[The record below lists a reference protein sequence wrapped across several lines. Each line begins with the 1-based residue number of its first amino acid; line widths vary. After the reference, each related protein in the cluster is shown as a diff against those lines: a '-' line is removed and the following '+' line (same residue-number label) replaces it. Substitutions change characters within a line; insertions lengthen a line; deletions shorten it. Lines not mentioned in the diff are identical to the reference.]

1 MRYNATLREIFGDD
15 HFYNK
20 APIHLEMDYKLS
32 SESVT
37 ITCIGEAHLTVLDNR
52 GQKVVIAP
60 GDSKNVFMSRKRA
73 YVSIKL

>member
-15 HFYNK
+15 RFYK

-60 GDSKNVFMSRKRA
+60 GDSKNVYMSRKRA